1 MGCHCLLQTILYLI
15 TKRSLKKSKRK
26 FKKYLETNDNKNT
39 KDPKPVGCSKRS
51 SKSKF
56 IATPSQLEEQGK
68 PQVNNPTSNLKR
80 LENEEHAKS
89 KVSRREEI
97 MKPRAEIHDI
107 EGRKQ

>member
-1 MGCHCLLQTILYLI
+1 MG
-15 TKRSLKKSKRK
+15 S
-26 FKKYLETNDNKNT
+26 
-39 KDPKPVGCSKRS
+39 SKRS

-80 LENEEHAKS
+80 LENEEHVKS